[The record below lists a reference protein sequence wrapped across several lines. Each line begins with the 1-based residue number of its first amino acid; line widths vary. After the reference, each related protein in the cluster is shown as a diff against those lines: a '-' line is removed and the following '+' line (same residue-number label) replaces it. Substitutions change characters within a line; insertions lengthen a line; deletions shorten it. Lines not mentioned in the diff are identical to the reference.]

1 MNPKSKQIK
10 KQINPK
16 SKQMKKQINPQHEQ
30 QEQQASNLEAAVT
43 CTIIILICIFGNQ
56 ILDKLF
62 F

>member
-1 MNPKSKQIK
+1 L
-10 KQINPK
+10 NPK
-16 SKQMKKQINPQHEQ
+16 SKQMKKQINPQHQ
-30 QEQQASNLEAAVT
+30 QMKKQINPQHEQQASNLEASIT

>member
-1 MNPKSKQIK
+1 
-10 KQINPK
+10 
-16 SKQMKKQINPQHEQ
+16 MKKQINPQHEQ

>member
-1 MNPKSKQIK
+1 MK

-16 SKQMKKQINPQHEQ
+16 SKQMKKQINPQ
-30 QEQQASNLEAAVT
+30 QEQQASNLEAAIT

>member
-1 MNPKSKQIK
+1 LNPKSKQIK
-10 KQINPK
+10 KQIN
-16 SKQMKKQINPQHEQ
+16 SKTNQMKKQINPQH
-30 QEQQASNLEAAVT
+30 EQQASNLEAAVT

>member
-1 MNPKSKQIK
+1 LNPKSNQIK
-10 KQINPK
+10 KQINFK

-30 QEQQASNLEAAVT
+30 QASNLEASIT
-43 CTIIILICIFGNQ
+43 CTIIILICLFGNQ